1 MYHLIISHIPVTTK
15 VRLFKKL
22 IIAYD
27 IIILM
32 DIHLEFNHLMSG
44 RVPRKSVCSL
54 LGKQDA
60 YLE

>member
-15 VRLFKKL
+15 LFKKL
-22 IIAYD
+22 LIAYD

-44 RVPRKSVCSL
+44 TVPRKSVCSL
-54 LGKQDA
+54 LGNQDA

>member
-1 MYHLIISHIPVTTK
+1 MYHLIILHIPVTTK
-15 VRLFKKL
+15 VRLFKN
-22 IIAYD
+22 IAYD

-44 RVPRKSVCSL
+44 TVPKKSVCRL

-60 YLE
+60 YLK